1 MRESASTRQFPDVE
15 ELASQR
21 AILAGFADPVSMPRL
36 LDVVTTTPSPIA
48 YRIEFTW
55 DASGRPKMI
64 GRVEGMLPLLCQRC
78 LETLDWYFETRFET
92 LVIGNEQ
99 EETNGR
105 DAVVCSGGRIEL
117 EPMIEDE
124 LLLALPNA
132 PVHAR
137 GSCEAPPIRAT
148 SEQPS
153 SRPGNPFSALHA
165 LRSHH
170 DREQSS

>member
-1 MRESASTRQFPDVE
+1 MRESASTRQFLDVE

-21 AILAGFADPVSMPRL
+21 ANLAGFVDPVSMPRL
-36 LDVVTTTPSPIA
+36 LEVVTTTPSPIA
-48 YRIEFTW
+48 YRIEFIW

-64 GRVEGMLPLLCQRC
+64 GRVEGMLPLICQRC
-78 LETLDWYFETRFET
+78 LEKLDWYFDTRFET
-92 LVIGNEQ
+92 LVIGNEH

-105 DAVVCSGGRIEL
+105 DAAVCSGGRIEL

-132 PVHAR
+132 PVHPR

-148 SEQPS
+148 SDQPS
-153 SRPGNPFSALHA
+153 SRPGNLFSALHA
-165 LRSHH
+165 LRSYHG
-170 DREQSS
+170 REQ

>member
-1 MRESASTRQFPDVE
+1 MRESANTRQFLDVE

-21 AILAGFADPVSMPRL
+21 ANLAGFVDPVSMPRL
-36 LDVVTTTPSPIA
+36 LEVVTTAPSPIA
-48 YRIEFTW
+48 YRIEFIW
-55 DASGRPKMI
+55 DASGRPKVI
-64 GRVEGMLPLLCQRC
+64 GRVEGMLPLICQRC
-78 LETLDWYFETRFET
+78 LEKLDWYFDTRFET
-92 LVIGNEQ
+92 LVIGNEH

-105 DAVVCSGGRIEL
+105 DAAVCSGGRFEL

-148 SEQPS
+148 SDQPS

-165 LRSHH
+165 LRSYHG
-170 DREQSS
+170 REQ